1 MSDTLRTALAAAV
14 VRILRPLVRAVLRGG
29 MSYKALNDLVKWV
42 YVDVSMKEFTI
53 PGRKNSK
60 SRVAVLT
67 GLTRRE
73 VDRLVSLPE
82 PKEGS
87 PERYN
92 RAARV
97 LSGWAEDPNFRG
109 ANDLPAVLEIE
120 GDRGFTELVRMYS
133 GNQPYRAVLDEL
145 VRVGSVERV
154 NDTHV
159 RLIKAYYEPV
169 SGKQEEE
176 KLNILGIAT
185 GDLLET
191 IAYNIR
197 REEGPSFY
205 QQEIYERIPQEKLED
220 LRELIRKHCDQFAV
234 KTDRML
240 YTHLG
245 PDGLPSPK
253 ATDRR
258 AGVGVYYFEAEFEG
272 EKPESA
278 PAKKTTKKALK
289 AKKP

>member
-1 MSDTLRTALAAAV
+1 MSDNLRTALAAAV
-14 VRILRPLVRAVLRGG
+14 VRVLRPLVRAVLRSG
-29 MSYKALNDLVKWV
+29 MSYKAFNDLVKWV

-73 VDRLVSLPE
+73 VDRLVRMPE
-82 PKEGS
+82 PKEGT

-97 LSGWAEDPNFRG
+97 LSGWSEDPRFSSEVDQIPRI
-109 ANDLPAVLEIE
+109 LPIE
-120 GDRGFTELVRMYS
+120 GEMGFTELVRLFS
-133 GNQPYRAVLDEL
+133 GNQPHRAVLDEL
-145 VRVGSVERV
+145 VRVGSVERIA
-154 NDTHV
+154 DDQV

-176 KLNILGIAT
+176 KMNILGIAT

-191 IAYNIR
+191 IAHNIR
-197 REEGPSFY
+197 RTENVVPFY
-205 QQEIYERIPQEKLED
+205 QQEIYERIPAEQLAS
-220 LRELIRKHCDQFAV
+220 LREVLRKHCDQFAV

-240 YTHLG
+240 YTQLNL
-245 PDGLPSPK
+245 DLQSPAK
-253 ATDRR
+253 PTDRR
-258 AGVGVYYFEAEFEG
+258 AGVGIYYFEADLEDG
-272 EKPESA
+272 Q
-278 PAKKTTKKALK
+278 
-289 AKKP
+289 

>member
-1 MSDTLRTALAAAV
+1 MSDRVRTAIAAAV
-14 VRILRPLVRAVLRGG
+14 VRVLRPLIRTVLRGG
-29 MSYKALNDLVKWV
+29 LSYKAFDELVKWV
-42 YVDVSMKEFTI
+42 YVDVALREFKI

-73 VDRLVSLPE
+73 VDRLVRLPE
-82 PKEGS
+82 PKEGA

-97 LSGWAEDPNFRG
+97 LSGWSEDPQYKDGDQPR
-109 ANDLPAVLEIE
+109 VLQIE
-120 GDRGFTELVRMYS
+120 GKEGFVELVRHYS
-133 GNQPYRAVLDEL
+133 GNQPHRAVLDEL

-154 NDTHV
+154 GEDKV
-159 RLIKAYYEPV
+159 RLLKAYYEPV

-191 IAYNIR
+191 ISFNIHR
-197 REEGPSFY
+197 GNVPSFY
-205 QQEIYERIPQEKLED
+205 QQEIYERIPADKLLE
-220 LRELIRKHCDQFAV
+220 LRELMRKHCDQFAT

-240 YTHLG
+240 YAQI
-245 PDGLPSPK
+245 GLETVRDEK
-253 ATDRR
+253 LTDRR
-258 AGVGVYYFEAEFEG
+258 AGIGVYYFEADPNEREPLDLD
-272 EKPESA
+272 EDE
-278 PAKKTTKKALK
+278 
-289 AKKP
+289 